1 MVKQRVKISKVKE
14 VLNNKKVLGFNFNTA
29 SIGNNTGIT
38 FDSSAIVNT
47 KKTPIAFVLT
57 AHINGSKASAKLK
70 EAIALLDSAESG
82 RFVSANGKDSVTFTY
97 APVNCTWY
105 TRSLSINGKT
115 YYLYTGQSKIGV
127 AKAPAVISF
136 LATEDKDTDTFF
148 GNFINKTLGEDD
160 ITNMLWLLSEGSVT
174 GRRVDSV
181 HVGFNGKDSLIKELA
196 YAKCYLFSTVKAT
209 DTEFYLTA
217 DEEDNFIVTSIDI
230 EDATMKLTKD
240 PGDLFLIL
248 AITKGSTN
256 LVLTLV

>member
-29 SIGNNTGIT
+29 SIGNNKDIT
-38 FDSSAIVNT
+38 FASSAIVNT

-57 AHINGSKASAKLK
+57 AYVNGSKASAKLK

-82 RFVSANGKDSVTFTY
+82 KFVSANGKDNVTFTY

-136 LATEDKDTDTFF
+136 LTTDGEDTDTFF

-174 GRRVDSV
+174 GRRVDSA
-181 HVGFNGKDSLIKELA
+181 HVDFNGKDSLVKELA
-196 YAKCYLFSTVKAT
+196 YAKCNLLSTVRAT
-209 DTEFYLTA
+209 DMEFYLTA
-217 DEEDNFIVTSIDI
+217 DEEDNFIVTSIDTKG
-230 EDATMKLTKD
+230 ATMKIAKD
-240 PGDLFLIL
+240 PEDLFLVL
-248 AITKGSTN
+248 TITNGSTT

>member
-1 MVKQRVKISKVKE
+1 MVKQRVKINEVKE
-14 VLNNKKVLGFNFNTA
+14 ALNNKKVLGFNFNTS
-29 SIGNNTGIT
+29 SIGNNEDIT
-38 FDSSAIVNT
+38 FASSAIVNT

-57 AHINGSKASAKLK
+57 AYVNGSKASAKLK

-82 RFVSANGKDSVTFTY
+82 KFVSANGKDSVTFTY

-105 TRSLSINGKT
+105 IRSFIIKGKT

-148 GNFINKTLGEDD
+148 GNFINKTLGKDD

-174 GRRVDSV
+174 GRRVDSA
-181 HVGFNGKDSLIKELA
+181 HVEFKGKDSLVKELA
-196 YAKCYLFSTVKAT
+196 YAKCNLFSTVRAA
-209 DTEFYLTA
+209 DTAFYLTS
-217 DEEDNFIVTSIDI
+217 DEEDNFIVTSIDVKG
-230 EDATMKLTKD
+230 ATMKITKD
-240 PGDLFLIL
+240 PEDLFLVL
-248 AITKGSTN
+248 TITKGSTN